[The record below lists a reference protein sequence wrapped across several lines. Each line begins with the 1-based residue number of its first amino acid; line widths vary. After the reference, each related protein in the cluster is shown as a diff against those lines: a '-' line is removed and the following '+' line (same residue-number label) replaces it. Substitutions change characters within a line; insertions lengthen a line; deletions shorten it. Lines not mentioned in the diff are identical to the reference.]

1 MKRRNFLHMAATGAS
16 SAALLHASSTG
27 LAQTAQSAPSDSS
40 SRILIVYYSRKGEN
54 YAPGGVQNLA
64 IGHTARMAQY
74 IADVSHGDLYEIQ
87 TVNAYP
93 SNYRETT
100 RVAESEISRGVK
112 PELLGAMPDI
122 SKYDIIFLGHPIWW
136 SQVPPAVSS
145 FLDKV
150 DLSGKKVVQFC
161 THAGSG
167 FGSSIQQLKAAHPKA
182 TFLETLAITG
192 TEVSNSRARIEAWAT
207 KVLK

>member
-1 MKRRNFLHMAATGAS
+1 MKRHNVLHTDATG
-16 SAALLHASSTG
+16 T
-27 LAQTAQSAPSDSS
+27 SS

-87 TVNAYP
+87 TVKAYP

-100 RVAESEISRGVK
+100 RVAESELSLGVK
-112 PELLGAMPDI
+112 PELWGSMPDI
-122 SKYDIIFLGHPIWW
+122 SNYDIIFLGHPIWW
-136 SQVPPAVSS
+136 SQLPPAVSS

-150 DLSGKKVVQFC
+150 NLSGKKVAQFC

-167 FGSSIQQLKAAHPKA
+167 FGSSLQQLKTAHPNA

-192 TEVSNSRARIEAWAT
+192 TTVSESRPRIESWVKKT
-207 KVLK
+207 LK

>member
-1 MKRRNFLHMAATGAS
+1 MKRRNFLHLATGAS
-16 SAALLHASSTG
+16 SAALLHVSSTG
-27 LAQTAQSAPSDSS
+27 LAQTSYSTPSDSP

-74 IADVSHGDLYEIQ
+74 IAGDLYEIQ

-136 SQVPPAVSS
+136 SQLPPAVSS

-150 DLSGKKVVQFC
+150 DLSGKKVAQFC

-167 FGSSIQQLKAAHPKA
+167 FGSSIQQLNCIASP
-182 TFLETLAITG
+182 
-192 TEVSNSRARIEAWAT
+192 
-207 KVLK
+207 